1 MIKTKPG
8 SPLLETLGKATSGL
22 LFPSESDAPLTPSTG
37 PGAKGVEPTPATLL
51 AAECLPSDTPVETIT
66 VADLFDPFA
75 KAEDGA
81 SAEDKAEAARYR
93 AIVELLTRELTDL
106 HVFRVGRVDI
116 DVYILGKDASGAWIG
131 LKTHV
136 VET

>member
-1 MIKTKPG
+1 MIKAKPTP
-8 SPLLETLGKATSGL
+8 PLLEALGKATSGL
-22 LFPSESDAPLTPSTG
+22 LFPSESDYPLTPTTFPGETG
-37 PGAKGVEPTPATLL
+37 AEPTPATLL
-51 AAECLPSDTPVETIT
+51 AAAHLPADTLVETIT

-75 KAEDGA
+75 KAADDA

-93 AIVELLTRELTDL
+93 AIVELLDHELTDL
-106 HVFRVGRVDI
+106 RVYRVGRIDI
-116 DVYILGKDASGAWIG
+116 DVYVLGKDPSGAWLG